1 MITQLVICQFVIIS
15 NNKLI
20 VIDLRK
26 QQALDANP
34 KAKQQ
39 INLTGSQYDNN
50 NNNNNNRL
58 LFFIIEE
65 VKETILDFP

>member
-20 VIDLRK
+20 VIDLSK

-50 NNNNNNRL
+50 NKL

>member
-1 MITQLVICQFVIIS
+1 MQI
-15 NNKLI
+15 
-20 VIDLRK
+20 
-26 QQALDANP
+26 DANP

-39 INLTGSQYDNN
+39 INLTGRQYDNNNN